1 MQSQHEA
8 AEGHGEGAA
17 EHGAHHEPHFSDINW
32 FYGMIGTKEGVEPNV
47 AFRPPDM
54 PAPFGALL
62 LNAAILYF
70 ILFKLLGK
78 PILHGLR
85 TRKETIL
92 RGMDDAARM
101 KRDAEARLEEYEEKL
116 DHVDDEIA
124 RVRNEMREAG
134 QLERERILKEAKER
148 RARMERDAKVLIEQ
162 ELKAAREEL
171 LREAVRAA
179 VSSAQA
185 TLQAKISA
193 SDQQRL
199 ADEYV
204 GGLRSAAP
212 GLRGKL

>member
-1 MQSQHEA
+1 MDSQHDGA
-8 AEGHGEGAA
+8 AEGHSEGA
-17 EHGAHHEPHFSDINW
+17 HGAHHEPHFSDINW
-32 FYGMIGTKEGVEPNV
+32 FYGMIGTKEGVEPSV
-47 AFRPPDM
+47 AFRPPEM

-78 PILHGLR
+78 PILDGLKS
-85 TRKETIL
+85 RKDTIL

-101 KRDAEARLEEYEEKL
+101 KRDAETRLEDYEEKL
-116 DHVDDEIA
+116 DHIDDEIV

-134 QLERERILKEAKER
+134 QLERERILKDAKER
-148 RARMERDAKVLIEQ
+148 RARMERDAKLLIEQ

-179 VSSAQA
+179 VNSAQT
-185 TLQAKISA
+185 TLQSRITA

-199 ADEYV
+199 ADEYI
-204 GGLRSAAP
+204 GGLRGATS
-212 GLRGKL
+212 GLRGKV